1 MFKKAHITMFVEGG
15 FDFTDKKN
23 YEKMEKQI
31 KKQLIKALKEKQ
43 LDLRSI
49 KEEVNS
55 TPVENYVIQIIDLK
69 I

>member
-1 MFKKAHITMFVEGG
+1 MFKSAQITMVVEGG
-15 FDFTDKKN
+15 FDFTDMKN

-31 KKQLIKALKEKQ
+31 KKQLIKTLKEKQ

-49 KEEVNS
+49 KVEVNS
-55 TPVENYVIQIIDLK
+55 TPVENYVIQIIDMK